1 MENKNETTM
10 ARYFM
15 LKLIFLFVLFYN
27 LALAEPRY
35 YGIANLGISEYGEVA
50 KEGHPRGFANV
61 SFVNT
66 FSDAYQEIDKLLA
79 TGKVPF
85 QEYNLMWKDN
95 HVFKKS
101 DFPAIVR
108 EAQKYSRLA
117 EKYPNVEC
125 AFSGATEHQLNKAD
139 ATELA
144 KKVLDV
150 IPERCVYV
158 NNPWVGRGA
167 FIEPSQRIWN
177 EVHGADARTPPV
189 GGKYIFNFDGSD
201 AFDYHV
207 EKIKDRLHNAEV
219 FFFWT
224 SQNNGRKNRNDQ
236 TPRPQRKAYPTVE
249 LLKAEA
255 FLATT
260 QGRVNLPNLKY
271 TVKPK
276 ADQHQTPPE
285 KRALK
290 PVLLFPIKADR
301 LELKAKGKTI
311 ITSKGW
317 EPFEDGRRRYYFDM
331 YGYQIVEKAK
341 QPILDVFS
349 DKKKIGSIN
358 PGFRH

>member
-1 MENKNETTM
+1 MK
-10 ARYFM
+10 
-15 LKLIFLFVLFYN
+15 KLLLIIIFLLHSSAF
-27 LALAEPRY
+27 AAPRY
-35 YGIANLGISEYGEVA
+35 WGIANLGQAKYSEVA
-50 KEGHPRGFANV
+50 KQGHTKGFANV
-61 SFVNT
+61 TFTNT
-66 FSDAYQEIDKLLA
+66 FGDAYSAIDKLLA

-101 DFPAIVR
+101 DFPKIVK
-108 EAQKYSRLA
+108 EAQRYAKLA

-125 AFSGATEHQLNKAD
+125 AFSGVTEHQLNKAD

-144 KKVLDV
+144 KMVLAV

-167 FIEPSQRIWN
+167 FIDPTDRIWN
-177 EVHGADARTPPV
+177 EVHGSEARAPPN
-189 GGKYIFNFDGSD
+189 GKYIFNFDGSD
-201 AFDYHV
+201 CFDFHV
-207 EKIKDRLHNAEV
+207 EKIKERLSSAQV
-219 FFFWT
+219 FYFWT

-236 TPRPQRKAYPTVE
+236 TPRPERKAYPTVE
-249 LLKAEA
+249 LLKALA
-255 FLATT
+255 FQATT
-260 QGRVNLPNLKY
+260 QGTVKLPNLKY

-276 ADQHQTPPE
+276 ADQHQVPPE

-290 PVLLFPIKADR
+290 PVLLFPIKAEK
-301 LELKAKGKTI
+301 LELKVKGKTI
-311 ITSKGW
+311 ISSNGW
-317 EPFEDGRRRYYFDM
+317 EPFEDGRRRYYFNM

-341 QPILDVFS
+341 SPILDVFA